1 MDQNRDGFIDKED
14 LKDTYASLGM
24 CPGGRTPAQH
34 PDSPAL
40 RLQSQSLA
48 PLLGLIKPDLT
59 SRGLWGGGGLSWG
72 EIPL

>member
-40 RLQSQSLA
+40 RLQSQRASLRSWA
-48 PLLGLIKPDLT
+48 LKPDLT
-59 SRGLWGGGGLSWG
+59 SHGL
-72 EIPL
+72 